1 MKGQALFSAFQGIGD
16 DLIAASEE
24 SAVRHHFVG
33 KRKAFR
39 KVLGMAA
46 MVILCVGFVLI
57 GRRFL
62 PLVNMENSGSAAPP
76 LVGESLGSSAVT
88 EGETGNY
95 GQGEVW
101 HVDAQLSLDG
111 NIPLSLHM
119 EAARPHLAVGET
131 VTVDFF
137 TETKD
142 EALVLTFD
150 TVAPEGLTLL
160 SEPTQTV
167 SGQDRLAI
175 SFTAELEDGESAT
188 VTVTVTVR
196 EGDAPLGAFTFS
208 VTRSGNALLLSNDPQ
223 FVPSD

>member
-16 DLIAASEE
+16 DLVAMSEE
-24 SAVRHHFVG
+24 SAVRHHFDD

-46 MVILCVGFVLI
+46 AIILCVGFVLV

-62 PLVNMENSGSAAPP
+62 PLVGTENSGSGMMEGVSGD
-76 LVGESLGSSAVT
+76 VGGNNS
-88 EGETGNY
+88 EGLTTDPY
-95 GQGEVW
+95 GGQEEVW
-101 HVDAQLSLDG
+101 HADAGLMLDG
-111 NIPLSLHM
+111 MPLHIHM
-119 EAARPHLAVGET
+119 ESIRPHLAVGET

-150 TVAPEGLTLL
+150 TVVPEGLTLL

-167 SGQDRLAI
+167 SGQARLAI
-175 SFTAELEDGESAT
+175 SFTAELKDGESAL
-188 VTVTVTVR
+188 VTVTVSEGETV
-196 EGDAPLGAFTFS
+196 LGYFTFS
-208 VTRSGNALLLSNDPQ
+208 VTRSGSDLRLSNDPQ
-223 FVPSD
+223 FVPSN

>member
-1 MKGQALFSAFQGIGD
+1 MKGQALFSAFQHIGD
-16 DLIAASEE
+16 DLVAMSEE

-46 MVILCVGFVLI
+46 TIILCVGFVLV

-62 PLVNMENSGSAAPP
+62 PLVGTENSGSGMMPGVSGDV
-76 LVGESLGSSAVT
+76 VGDNS
-88 EGETGNY
+88 EGLTTGPFG
-95 GQGEVW
+95 GQEEVW
-101 HVDAQLSLDG
+101 HADASLTLNG
-111 NIPLSLHM
+111 MPLHIHM
-119 EAARPHLAVGET
+119 ESVRPHLAVGET

-142 EALVLTFD
+142 ETLVLTFD
-150 TVAPEGLTLL
+150 TVVPEGLTLL

-175 SFTAELEDGESAT
+175 AFTAELDDGESAT
-188 VTVTVTVR
+188 VTVTVSEGETV
-196 EGDAPLGAFTFS
+196 LGYFTFS
-208 VTRSGNALLLSNDPQ
+208 VARSGNTLHLSNDPQ
-223 FVPSD
+223 FVPSN

>member
-1 MKGQALFSAFQGIGD
+1 MKGQALFSAFQHIGD
-16 DLIAASEE
+16 DLVAMSEE

-46 MVILCVGFVLI
+46 AIVLCIGFVLV

-62 PLVNMENSGSAAPP
+62 PLVNMENSGSGIMPSVSGDIA
-76 LVGESLGSSAVT
+76 GDNS
-88 EGETGNY
+88 EGLTTDPY
-95 GQGEVW
+95 GGQEEVW
-101 HVDAQLSLDG
+101 HADASLTLNG
-111 NIPLSLHM
+111 MPLHIRM

-150 TVAPEGLTLL
+150 TVVPEGLTLL

-167 SGQDRLAI
+167 SGQAPLAI
-175 SFTAELEDGESAT
+175 SFTAELDDGEST
-188 VTVTVTVR
+188 TVTVTVR
-196 EGDAPLGAFTFS
+196 EGDAPLGAFIFS
-208 VTRSGNALLLSNDPQ
+208 ITRSGNALLLSNDPQ
-223 FVPSD
+223 FVLSD